1 MNVVVL
7 EFTLTHTVFF
17 VRCADMTLFAYPSH
31 MYALGYMYTFCFTC
45 NQFSCENGPIL
56 LRVRSHDCI
65 DGFSANFMGVKT
77 SYDFLNKW
85 NELTARSTHTPP
97 EKAATAPSH
106 SASHSIFKY
115 GKRHL
120 ATVKSCLSPT
130 PE

>member
-1 MNVVVL
+1 
-7 EFTLTHTVFF
+7 
-17 VRCADMTLFAYPSH
+17 

-106 SASHSIFKY
+106 SASHSGHITPM
-115 GKRHL
+115 KRQSGAAIASSGVLHYEQP
-120 ATVKSCLSPT
+120 SPT
-130 PE
+130 KKRRFIKDPIDEAIERAKKGWF